1 MNNNFLHIEAFEKE
15 RANPKILMKCLL
27 FVLLACFTAVLS
39 ILLTDYTS
47 LLKELDIPAS
57 DAESMLILFKTS
69 GIIAS
74 FIIYILFLVMYF
86 VIALIIAKVAHL
98 DVKANS
104 IFSASLLMLNI
115 ISLIHIVILSLQWAF
130 GLQLP
135 DINIG
140 SLNILSPGNSIL
152 GAISIQNIVSSWLFG
167 VLLYSTC
174 HLPKKWAW
182 VAVIIHM
189 IVCVLLSILFV

>member
-27 FVLLACFTAVLS
+27 FVLLACFTTVLS

-47 LLKELDIPAS
+47 LIKELDIPAS

-86 VIALIIAKVAHL
+86 VIALITAKVAHL
-98 DVKANS
+98 EVKANS

-115 ISLIHIVILSLQWAF
+115 ISLIHIVILSLQWVF

-174 HLPKKWAW
+174 HLSKKWAW

>member
-47 LLKELDIPAS
+47 LIKELDIPAS

-86 VIALIIAKVAHL
+86 VIALITAKVAHL

-115 ISLIHIVILSLQWAF
+115 ISLIHIVILSLQWVF

-174 HLPKKWAW
+174 HLSKKWAW